1 MGKARCNASFIKFD
15 QDLIMLNKVILLDL
29 EHNMPSAKMLR
40 DFVTHYPTLYLF
52 NCAGN
57 FSYTLEDLTEFS
69 SWVSS
74 GQVVILD
81 TPKASKKE
89 FEYAVVVG
97 QLLALIDEDTHIEV
111 ISAIS
116 GSEIL
121 LDMLR
126 SSDLSCCLLQVEAED
141 EQDQQSHVHAKPSTL
156 VENSHLQMVK
166 KYCDALGEMTGK
178 PKTVEKLKK
187 SVVNI
192 LQVVP
197 EKAQHFVGLLIN
209 LNIVKRLDDHIAYRK
224 KVLKQWSKL
233 DLEPSHD
240 GQVLV
245 ENNVPESH
253 AQPRM
258 KLEKIDQILEKLRSD
273 SQQVLN
279 EIDQKDTVEEVQQVL
294 FKNFKKIDPVQME
307 VIRKLDDLKSD
318 KPKDIY
324 ELRDLLEQ
332 MFPKSDIRLLLK
344 ELIEKGYIYWN
355 GHEVVYSHEMYL
367 N

>member
-1 MGKARCNASFIKFD
+1 M
-15 QDLIMLNKVILLDL
+15 
-29 EHNMPSAKMLR
+29 
-40 DFVTHYPTLYLF
+40 
-52 NCAGN
+52 
-57 FSYTLEDLTEFS
+57 
-69 SWVSS
+69 
-74 GQVVILD
+74 
-81 TPKASKKE
+81 
-89 FEYAVVVG
+89 
-97 QLLALIDEDTHIEV
+97 
-111 ISAIS
+111 
-116 GSEIL
+116 
-121 LDMLR
+121 
-126 SSDLSCCLLQVEAED
+126 
-141 EQDQQSHVHAKPSTL
+141 
-156 VENSHLQMVK
+156 
-166 KYCDALGEMTGK
+166 
-178 PKTVEKLKK
+178 
-187 SVVNI
+187 
-192 LQVVP
+192 
-197 EKAQHFVGLLIN
+197 GLLIN

-233 DLEPSHD
+233 DIEPSHG

-245 ENNVPESH
+245 ENNAPESH

-273 SQQVLN
+273 S
-279 EIDQKDTVEEVQQVL
+279 QQVL